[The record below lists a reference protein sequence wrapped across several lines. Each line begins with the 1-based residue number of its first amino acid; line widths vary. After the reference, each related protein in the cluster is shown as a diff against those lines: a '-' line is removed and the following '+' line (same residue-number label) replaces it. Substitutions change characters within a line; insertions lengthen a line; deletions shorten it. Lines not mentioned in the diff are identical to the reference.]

1 MTAHYVSNIQL
12 LDRMFMFLSNVEV
25 SFWKRILE
33 DYRGNKETWKL
44 SWKKIIKPSII
55 KGKILAI
62 ILYHTNSWLFL
73 FLRSVEIGLREESS
87 ALATKKRVDR
97 KRKKK
102 VLKKVLKI
110 TKQKEPKKALWKSWK
125 ILSGEYWMSLFL
137 SGFTKDLIKV
147 LRFQNNLWKK
157 ISTCMTT
164 WSKEESQV
172 KIFRQSLA
180 SSEDTWTD
188 RFCDC
193 DKKQIRILVSFV
205 LHVRRFAMKYQYN
218 AVDIMEMQENR
229 VWTDMVSFITVED
242 SSK

>member
-1 MTAHYVSNIQL
+1 
-12 LDRMFMFLSNVEV
+12 MFMFSSNVEV

-33 DYRGNKETWKL
+33 YYRGNKETWKL

-73 FLRSVEIGLREESS
+73 FLRSVKIGLREESS
-87 ALATKKRVDR
+87 KLATKKRVDR

-102 VLKKVLKI
+102 VLKKVLNI

-125 ILSGEYWMSLFL
+125 ILSGENWMSLFL
-137 SGFTKDLIKV
+137 SGFTKDLVKV

-180 SSEDTWTD
+180 SSEDTWTV
-188 RFCDC
+188 RFCHC

-218 AVDIMEMQENR
+218 AADIIELQENR
-229 VWTDMVSFITVED
+229 VWTDMDSFITVED